1 MDLVLV
7 CSNGNVN
14 KHEGNSSNKWLLE
27 LILKVAQCH
36 LVVFLT
42 LGADLLE
49 EVYNQVMPVHLIL
62 NLHWGTIVKILYY
75 YNFITLAI
83 RISWSSVRIISCLC
97 GILEMQK

>member
-1 MDLVLV
+1 M
-7 CSNGNVN
+7 
-14 KHEGNSSNKWLLE
+14 
-27 LILKVAQCH
+27 LINMKVIVAINRFLNLLKVAQCH

-42 LGADLLE
+42 LGAGLLE

-83 RISWSSVRIISCLC
+83 RVSWSSVRIISCLC
-97 GILEMQK
+97 AILEMQK